1 MLTRRRAAFVDHR
14 KAILPRNGGHHLR
27 RLLLGAT
34 ILGGAVPLAAQ
45 AQSVLPSGGNVIAGQ
60 ATIGQAGGTMTIRQG
75 SDRAIIDW
83 ANFSIGE
90 KAGVLIE
97 NGSGATL
104 NRVTGSAVSS
114 IDGLLRATGSVYLVN
129 PNGVVI
135 GARGVVETGGSF
147 IASTLDVPD
156 AAFLAGG
163 SLTFAG
169 TSRAK
174 VVNLGKVGALGGN
187 VALIGAVVENRGS
200 LSAVNGTVGMLAGSK
215 VLLRDAA
222 HDGGGLFSVLY
233 GDAQTSTANGGAIAA
248 ANVELRAQQGNVYAL
263 AGNSAGTINAT
274 GVRRGDGKVW
284 LVSTAGATEVAGT
297 IRAQGAGGS
306 AGAIETSGARLRIG
320 ASTID
325 ATGGTWLV
333 DPEDLVVDATAAA
346 TINAT
351 LGANTGVTLTTGAN
365 GASAFGNGDANGAG
379 DILINAGLAW
389 NTGATL
395 TLNAYH
401 GIAVNA
407 PITVN
412 GAGAVVLRTDQG
424 GSGGEIGYAVGGAI
438 RFADNQPGQALR
450 INDVAYKLLYSWDDL
465 KAINGI
471 AGPFALA
478 HPLVEGARFTTAP
491 VPILASLLD
500 GLGNRIESFMIT
512 PTKATNVGLIG
523 TINGGSVVRNLE
535 IGRVDIYDWS
545 TSGSSRMGGLA
556 GTNNGTIENVSLYS
570 SVSTGMGSDV
580 GGLVGLNTGTIR
592 NVSVESAPTGNINVG
607 GVVGHN
613 YGRII
618 DARLTASQEV
628 WGAETVGGLV
638 GANEASGSISDSFAS
653 APVVA
658 DKYYALNVNTRIAGP
673 VAGGLVGVNF
683 GRITRSFA
691 TGAVKGS
698 DEIGGLVG
706 TNAGGLI
713 DLSYAT
719 GDVTASGTTAGG
731 LVGVSYWNGGATATL
746 RNVYATGSVTA
757 SAVAGGIV
765 GASDGLV
772 EYAYASGKV
781 TTDDFRYRGGIA
793 GNSMGV
799 LTEVRWDMTATGQYQ
814 ANGNTDVFDS
824 TSLGLYD
831 PALVKRAQSYKNWDL
846 DTSGGQDKVWRIYEG
861 ATAPLLKAFLKPAT
875 ISFTGATTAS
885 VLYDGTD
892 QSGRFQAAVRAA
904 GGQPLDSTKIL
915 GSLRYSCQG
924 GANACVDTGAY
935 TVQAVGGLYST
946 QSGYDIDY
954 SAATASLSITPR
966 ALDVTAN
973 GATMVYGDSVPTLTY
988 RLGGD
993 GLVGTDTLTGAL
1005 STNASATGGLGTYA
1019 ITSGT
1024 LGASNNYTLRF
1035 TGADVTVTPRPLTV
1049 TAEDAAM
1056 VYGEVLPSFTYR
1068 LGGAGLVNGDAL
1080 SGALSTSANPLSG
1093 VGSYAIGQGTL
1104 GANPNYALSFV
1115 GGTLSI
1121 TPRALTVTAADQTMV
1136 YGEAVPTMAYTLGG
1150 AGLVN
1155 GDAMSGSLAPNVS
1168 ATTGVGTYA
1177 IGLGTLSA
1185 GANYT
1190 LTLAGGSIAVTP
1202 RALTVRADDRS
1213 MVYGNAV
1220 PTLSYA
1226 LGGAGL
1232 VNGDTLIGALGTSAG
1247 VTSPV
1252 GSYAIGQGTLS
1263 GGANYALSFTGGT
1276 LSVTPRALT
1285 VTAQD
1290 RTMVYGDGTPALTY
1304 SLGGA
1309 GLVNGDTLNGAL
1321 ATSAGVTSP
1330 VGSYA
1335 IGQGTLSAS
1344 ANYALSFTGASLSVT
1359 PRSLTVTAN
1368 DRSMVYGNATP
1379 VLTYALSGAGLVNGD
1394 TLAGALA
1401 TSAGSTS
1408 PVGNYAIDQ
1417 GTLTA
1422 GSNYALSFTGGRL
1435 SIAPRSLTVTAND
1448 RSMVYGDALPA
1459 FTYALGGAGLV
1470 NGDSLSGALGT
1481 TASPASAVGTYA
1493 IGLGSL
1499 SAGANYALS
1508 FTDATL
1514 AVTPRPLTVT
1524 ANDRSMVYGDGVPAL
1539 TYAVGG
1545 AGLANGDTLSGALA
1559 TRAAP
1564 TSAVGRYAIGQGTLA
1579 ASSNYTLSFVGGQMA
1594 VTPRPLTVTAEARS
1608 IVYGDALPTLGY
1620 GVDSA
1625 ALVNGDTLQ
1634 ATLSGALA
1642 TRATATS
1649 GAGSYA
1655 IEQGTL
1661 RVDSNYALNFV
1672 GANLAITPRALT
1684 VTAGDRTMVYGD
1696 AVPTLAY
1703 AVDPAG
1709 LVHGDTLQG
1718 ALATSA
1724 GATSPVGSYAIGLGT
1739 LSAGPNYAIRFGGAS
1754 LTVTPRPLA
1763 VTALDR
1769 TMVYGDTVPALTFS
1783 LGGAG
1788 LVNGDTLR
1796 GALASSVSSASPVG
1810 SYAIGQ
1816 GSLSAGA
1823 NYALSFTGGTLA
1835 VTPRPLIIQAQ
1846 DSSKVL
1852 GTTLDPSGVGFQAIG
1867 LVNGDRV
1874 DGVALW
1880 SEGFGAAAPYDP
1892 DPYAIAVTNASG
1904 AGLSN
1909 YAIVY
1914 QNAPTGLI
1922 VRDPNVRPTPL
1933 SIRLAGDGAPAVVWR
1948 GADGALRGPRTD
1960 GPIPMRPFPG
1970 IFFKR
1975 QN

>member
-14 KAILPRNGGHHLR
+14 EAILPRNGNHHVR

-34 ILGGAVPLAAQ
+34 ILGGALPLAAQ
-45 AQSVLPSGGNVIAGQ
+45 AQSTLPSGSNVVAGQ
-60 ATIGQAGGTMTIRQG
+60 ATIGQAGSTMTIRQG

-83 ANFSIGE
+83 ADFSIGE
-90 KAGVLIE
+90 KGAVLIE

-135 GARGVVETGGSF
+135 GARGVVDTGGSF

-163 SLTFAG
+163 SLTFTG

-187 VALIGAVVENRGS
+187 VALIGAVVENQGS
-200 LSAVNGTVGMLAGSK
+200 LSAANGTVGMIAGNK

-222 HDGGGLFSVLY
+222 HDAGGLFSVLY
-233 GDAQTSTANGGAIAA
+233 GDAQTSAANGGTIAA

-263 AGNSAGTINAT
+263 AGNSVGTINAT

-284 LVSTAGATEVAGT
+284 LVSDAGSTEVAGT
-297 IRAQGAGGS
+297 IRAQGAGGY
-306 AGAIETSGARLRIG
+306 AGAIETSGARLRID

-325 ATGGTWLV
+325 ASGGTWLI
-333 DPEDLVVDATAAA
+333 DPEDLIVDAAAA
-346 TINAT
+346 STINAT
-351 LGANTGVTLTTGAN
+351 LGNNTGVTLTTGAN
-365 GASAFGNGDANGAG
+365 GASAYGNGDANGAG

-407 PITVN
+407 PIAVN
-412 GAGAVVLRTDQG
+412 GPGSVVLRTNQG
-424 GSGGEIGYAVGGAI
+424 GTGGKIGFAPAGAI
-438 RFADNQPGQALR
+438 SFADNQPGQALR
-450 INDVAYKLLYSWDDL
+450 INDETYKLLYSWDEL
-465 KAINGI
+465 KAINGN

-478 HPLVEGARFTTAP
+478 HNLPYAAFTNTP
-491 VPILASLLD
+491 VPVLASVLD
-500 GLGNRIESFMIT
+500 GLGNTIDSFTIR

-523 TINGGSVVRNLE
+523 TINGGSAVRNLV
-535 IGRVDIYDWS
+535 IGRVDIFDWS
-545 TSGSSRMGGLA
+545 DNGSSFMGGLA
-556 GTNNGTIENVSLYS
+556 GTNNGTIENVRLVS
-570 SVSTGMGSDV
+570 SVSTAAGGDI
-580 GGLVGLNTGTIR
+580 GGLVGLNRGTIR
-592 NVSVESAPTGNINVG
+592 NVWVQSAPTGNSNVG
-607 GVVGHN
+607 GVVGEN
-613 YGRII
+613 FGQII
-618 DARLTASQEV
+618 GAQLTETQEV
-628 WGAETVGGLV
+628 WGARNVGGLVGSNAFGATITDSSASAPVIADRYYLATAAGRVPGPTVGGLV
-638 GANEASGSISDSFAS
+638 GYNAGTIS
-653 APVVA
+653 
-658 DKYYALNVNTRIAGP
+658 
-673 VAGGLVGVNF
+673 
-683 GRITRSFA
+683 RSFA

-698 DEIGGLVG
+698 VEIGGLVG
-706 TNAGGLI
+706 ANVGGVI
-713 DLSYAT
+713 ELSYAT
-719 GDVTASGTTAGG
+719 GDVIATVADAGG
-731 LVGVSYWNGGATATL
+731 LIGVNSWDGSADQIV
-746 RNVYATGSVTA
+746 RNVYATGNVTA
-757 SAVAGGIV
+757 ATEAGGLV
-765 GASDGLV
+765 GYSEGV
-772 EYAYASGKV
+772 IEYAYASGKV
-781 TTDDFRYRGGIA
+781 KALDFTTGGGIA
-793 GNSMGV
+793 GASVGT
-799 LTEVRWDMTATGQYQ
+799 LTEVRWDVNATGQYR
-814 ANGNTDVFDS
+814 ANGNLYTTDV
-824 TSLGLYD
+824 TARGLYST
-831 PALVKRAQSYKNWDL
+831 ASVKSAMSYDNWDL
-846 DTSGGQDKVWRIYEG
+846 DSSGGQNKAWRIYEG

-875 ISFTGATTAS
+875 VSLTGDLSAS
-885 VLYDGTD
+885 VLYDGTNQATRYGAVIRGAD
-892 QSGRFQAAVRAA
+892 GRAADPALITGTLGYSCSGGNGSCVDAGLYTVRAA
-904 GGQPLDSTKIL
+904 G
-915 GSLRYSCQG
+915 SL
-924 GANACVDTGAY
+924 A
-935 TVQAVGGLYST
+935 ST
-946 QSGYDIDY
+946 QSGYDIVYADM
-954 SAATASLSITPR
+954 TASLHIGER
-966 ALDVTAN
+966 VLDVTAN
-973 GATMVYGDSVPTLTY
+973 GATMAYGDSVPALTY
-988 RLGGD
+988 LLGGD
-993 GLVGTDTLTGAL
+993 GLVHGDTLTGAL
-1005 STNASATGGLGTYA
+1005 STSATSTTGIGTYA
-1019 ITSGT
+1019 ITRGT
-1024 LGASNNYTLRF
+1024 LSASNNYRVRF
-1035 TGADVTVTPRPLTV
+1035 TGADVRVTPRSLTV
-1049 TAEDAAM
+1049 TAENAAM
-1056 VYGEVLPSFTYR
+1056 VYGDVVPALSYR
-1068 LGGAGLVNGDAL
+1068 LGGAGLVNGDL
-1080 SGALSTSANPLSG
+1080 LKGALATDGSDFTG
-1093 VGSYAIGQGTL
+1093 VGSYAITQGTL
-1104 GANPNYALSFV
+1104 NAGPNYAISFV
-1115 GGTLSI
+1115 GGALSI
-1121 TPRALTVTAADQTMV
+1121 TPRALTVTADDLTMV
-1136 YGEAVPTMAYTLGG
+1136 YGSAVPTLRYTLGG
-1150 AGLVN
+1150 GGLMYH
-1155 GDAMSGSLAPNVS
+1155 DTLSGSLAPNVS
-1168 ATTGVGTYA
+1168 PTTGVGTYA

-1185 GANYT
+1185 GLNYT
-1190 LTLAGGSIAVTP
+1190 LSMLGGSIAVTP

-1213 MVYGNAV
+1213 MVYGNAA
-1220 PTLSYA
+1220 PSLTYA

-1232 VNGDTLIGALGTSAG
+1232 VNGDTLSGALGTGAG

-1285 VTAQD
+1285 VTARD

-1304 SLGGA
+1304 DVGGA
-1309 GLVNGDTLNGAL
+1309 GLDNGDALSGAL
-1321 ATSAGVTSP
+1321 ATSAGATSP

-1335 IGQGTLSAS
+1335 IGQGTLAAS
-1344 ANYALSFTGASLSVT
+1344 ANYALSFTGANLSVT
-1359 PRSLTVTAN
+1359 PRSLTVNAN
-1368 DRSMVYGNATP
+1368 DRSMVYGDGIPT
-1379 VLTYALSGAGLVNGD
+1379 LTYALGGAGLVNGD

-1422 GSNYALSFTGGRL
+1422 GSNYALHFAGGNL
-1435 SIAPRSLTVTAND
+1435 SVTPRALTVTANG
-1448 RSMVYGDALPA
+1448 RSMVYGDALPTL
-1459 FTYALGGAGLV
+1459 TYALGGAGLV

-1481 TASPASAVGTYA
+1481 AASSASAVGTYA

-1508 FTDATL
+1508 FTGATL

-1524 ANDRSMVYGDGVPAL
+1524 ANDRSMIYGDSVPAL

-1559 TRAAP
+1559 TSAAP
-1564 TSAVGRYAIGQGTLA
+1564 TGAVGSYAIGQGTLA
-1579 ASSNYTLSFVGGQMA
+1579 ASSNYTLSFVGGKMA
-1594 VTPRPLTVTAEARS
+1594 VTPRPLTVTADARS
-1608 IVYGDALPTLGY
+1608 IVYGDALPTLSY

-1625 ALVNGDTLQ
+1625 ALVNGDTVQ
-1634 ATLSGALA
+1634 TTLSGALA

-1661 RVDSNYALNFV
+1661 RVGSNYALNFV
-1672 GANLAITPRALT
+1672 GADLSIAPRTLA

-1718 ALATSA
+1718 TLTGALKTSA
-1724 GATSPVGSYAIGLGT
+1724 GATSPVGSYAIGQGT
-1739 LSAGPNYAIRFGGAS
+1739 LSAS
-1754 LTVTPRPLA
+1754 
-1763 VTALDR
+1763 
-1769 TMVYGDTVPALTFS
+1769 
-1783 LGGAG
+1783 
-1788 LVNGDTLR
+1788 
-1796 GALASSVSSASPVG
+1796 
-1810 SYAIGQ
+1810 
-1816 GSLSAGA
+1816 A

-1835 VTPRPLIIQAQ
+1835 VAPRPLIIQAQ

-1852 GTTLDPSGVGFQAIG
+1852 GTALDPSGIGFQAIG

-1904 AGLSN
+1904 TGLSN

-1933 SIRLAGDGAPAVVWR
+1933 SIRLAGDGAPAAVWR
-1948 GADGALRGPRTD
+1948 GADGARRGPRTD